1 MKTST
6 LTVGALVALPFAPQ
20 IGDLLSGNALDPN
33 LVRIAIGGLWVLTL
47 YEYMVTLFRLDE
59 RAKVVSACQAPHLP
73 KIRHDHRTLGQARQ
87 DHYATHPRLT
97 MVAEPYDI
105 RRSKYLRLER
115 VVNKPVNNFQH
126 ATRAQRYKLGPLQ

>member
-1 MKTST
+1 
-6 LTVGALVALPFAPQ
+6 LLP
-20 IGDLLSGNALDPN
+20 NH
-33 LVRIAIGGLWVLTL
+33 RIAESAQGVDDTIWPLDI
-47 YEYMVTLFRLDE
+47 DE
-59 RAKVVSACQAPHLP
+59 RAKVVSACQAPHLS
-73 KIRHDHRTLGQARQ
+73 KIRHNYRTLGQARQ

-105 RRSKYLRLER
+105 RGSKYLRLER